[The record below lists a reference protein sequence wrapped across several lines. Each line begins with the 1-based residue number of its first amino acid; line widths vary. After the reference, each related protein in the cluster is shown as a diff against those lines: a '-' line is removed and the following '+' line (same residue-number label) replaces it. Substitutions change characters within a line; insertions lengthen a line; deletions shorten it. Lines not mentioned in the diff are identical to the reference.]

1 MIATKRPFSNIQL
14 ELLKVYSSNIS
25 EEDILHIKDYL
36 ARYFM
41 QKAIAE
47 ADKIWVE
54 RGYTNELMDEW
65 LNDENQ

>member
-1 MIATKRPFSNIQL
+1 MTAVQKPMSNIQL
-14 ELLKVYSSNIS
+14 ELLKVYASNIS

-41 QKAIAE
+41 QKAITE
-47 ADKIWVE
+47 VNKIWVE

-65 LNDENQ
+65 LNDENL

>member
-1 MIATKRPFSNIQL
+1 MKAVQKPMSNIQL
-14 ELLKVYSSNIS
+14 ELLKVYASNIS

-41 QKAIAE
+41 QKAITE
-47 ADKIWVE
+47 ANKIWVE

-65 LNDENQ
+65 LNDENL

>member
-1 MIATKRPFSNIQL
+1 MSNIQL
-14 ELLKVYSSNIS
+14 ELLKVYASNIS

-41 QKAIAE
+41 QKAITE
-47 ADKIWVE
+47 TNKIWVE